1 MSEDIAETTA
11 PRRTRLL
18 RVAEHVRT
26 QNWTA
31 IGIDFL
37 IVVLGVFVGI
47 QVSNWNAARVDQ
59 QRGVEFTER
68 LRDDLRGELWVYDF
82 LVAYYRDVRDAG
94 DRAIGDL
101 EGVAPLSSH
110 DLLVA
115 AYRASQYRE
124 GARRRDTYD
133 ELVSTGSLGLV
144 TDQLL
149 LQRAASIYRLRT
161 IENATRE
168 GLEQGYRIEFR
179 KAMPMAVQRELA
191 RQCGDRPVQ
200 PGQYEGIDSVIDYPC
215 TLDLPPAILD
225 AAAATLRADPE
236 IRRALRL
243 RIADLNTRLF
253 DFTGGNRDQ
262 FAKLEESLSS
272 AP

>member
-1 MSEDIAETTA
+1 MSDDTVETTE

-18 RVAEHVRT
+18 RVAEHIRT

-31 IGIDFL
+31 ISI
-37 IVVLGVFVGI
+37 
-47 QVSNWNAARVDQ
+47 
-59 QRGVEFTER
+59 EFTER
-68 LRDDLRGELWVYDF
+68 PRDDLRGELWVYDF

-101 EGVAPLSSH
+101 EGAAPLSSH

-161 IENATRE
+161 IE
-168 GLEQGYRIEFR
+168 
-179 KAMPMAVQRELA
+179 
-191 RQCGDRPVQ
+191 
-200 PGQYEGIDSVIDYPC
+200 
-215 TLDLPPAILD
+215 PAHD
-225 AAAATLRADPE
+225 
-236 IRRALRL
+236 
-243 RIADLNTRLF
+243 
-253 DFTGGNRDQ
+253 
-262 FAKLEESLSS
+262 
-272 AP
+272 